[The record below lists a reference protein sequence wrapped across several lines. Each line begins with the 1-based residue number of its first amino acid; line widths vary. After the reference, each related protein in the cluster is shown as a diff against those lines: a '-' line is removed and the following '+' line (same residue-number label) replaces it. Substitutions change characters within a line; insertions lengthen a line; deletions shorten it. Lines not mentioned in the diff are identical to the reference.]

1 MQGPLLLEFKELDV
15 SINAQR
21 YTETLSC
28 IRLSKII
35 PGYAVVILNGLGVII
50 LNDSAR
56 PHVAIV
62 CVEALARKKWEV
74 LKHPAYSSDMSPCD
88 YHIFEPLKKSPMVQR
103 FLSDDEN
110 AAVLN
115 WFHDQPTSFFA
126 HGIRTLPKQ
135 WDACLNAMG
144 DFF

>member
-1 MQGPLLLEFKELDV
+1 M
-15 SINAQR
+15 
-21 YTETLSC
+21 LS
-28 IRLSKII
+28 S
-35 PGYAVVILNGLGVII
+35 GVII
-50 LNDSAR
+50 LHDNAR
-56 PHVAIV
+56 PHVAKV

-74 LKHPAYSSDMSPCD
+74 LEHPAYSPDLSPCD
-88 YHIFEPLKKSPMVQR
+88 YHIFGPLKKSLMGQR
-103 FLSDDEN
+103 FHSDDDVK

-126 HGIRTLPKQ
+126 DGIRNLPKQ